1 MSYSNKIAP
10 LTAAILATLAVGC
23 DGDSKDSQFLEPDQQ
38 VSRLT
43 AYPQAFVL
51 KTGDVQ
57 NVDLTSSVIAEN
69 IASWKLSAL
78 DDKSGLGQITTQA
91 EQAFEYSTD
100 TGGVG
105 HINYTVSG
113 DGLTSSSQV
122 ILAVNDGGT
131 LGNKAPEAKNV
142 TLNTTNTSDV
152 SVDLRDY
159 ISDEDGDELQ
169 ITSLISASNRFVIA
183 DDGYQV
189 VFTPDGYV
197 GIDQAVYS
205 VDDGKGGYAL
215 AYILAT
221 AADPT
226 APNTPPVA
234 KDDSLTMDVAS
245 QSVLNIDLNAL
256 ISDVDGDTL
265 MVEQLYSAN
274 NRAELTSSNNVRYIP
289 NDFRGVD
296 QITYRVTDNQGGEAF
311 GTITITVSDS
321 SIQPEI
327 PAISAFPQTFNL
339 EPGDSINVDVTQSVV
354 ATNIDSW
361 ALVKAE
367 DSSGLGMVSGLTA
380 TSFDYLAQAPGVA
393 TINYD
398 VQGGG
403 VSDSSTVLALINTPP
418 SPDNTPPTAKN
429 VTADTTNDTSV
440 SVDLSNEIADVD
452 GDTLTISQL
461 VSASGRFTLTGSQV
475 TFKPDGFIGV
485 DQAAYIVEDGQ
496 GGYASAYVVITSTD
510 ATPTTPNTPP
520 TAADYSYVMD
530 VASLP
535 VWNFDLAALNLVADA
550 DGDALTIEN
559 IYSADGRAVKQGA
572 TGVTYTPGDFR
583 GIDLITYSISDGNGG
598 SAIGSITVVV
608 NDSTPGNTIPTA
620 NAVSTTM
627 LDTDASKT
635 ISVAS
640 SVSDSDGDALEIVEL
655 QASIGTASIN
665 PSNPLEVIYA
675 PKAGFVGEDRFVY
688 IVSDGN
694 DGFAMATISVTVN
707 ASNPTAPV
715 ANIVQVSTTPDA
727 ATVIDLS
734 GYISDKETPTSELL
748 ITNVTSAISP
758 AVVTL
763 NGQSITYTPNGY
775 IGVDTLIYTVSDGEL
790 TDTGD
795 IVIISSPD
803 ADHDLNA
810 NDVSV
815 TTDAGVTVEIDLS
828 SQISTS
834 DTTAEPLILVSAV
847 GASLGDVVIDDANKK
862 LIYTPKVGDYGK
874 DVFVY
879 NIKDS
884 HDPAH
889 FAQGLVTV
897 DVLPPPPPEITSLT
911 VSGVPTIGG
920 VLNSNVVC
928 TTCITSRYK
937 YNWSINGLTVSESS
951 NYAYQSTNPEFNIR
965 LEVVGE
971 DIYGQTTA
979 EYSVYRVSITQKIFS
994 TSLTRN
1000 REENNP
1006 RTSVDAIGS
1015 FVAVKNDGSAVVWG
1029 RGDSG
1034 DASSVSAELADGVET
1049 VYSTEGAHAALK
1061 SDGSLVIWGY
1071 DGTESSRLGDYGG
1084 SAPNDLPMG
1093 DEIDEIVTNNN
1104 AFAILTKDG
1113 SVVTWG
1119 GTSLNG
1125 EDVSSG
1131 IKEIYPKFGA
1141 FAARRVTSSGLS
1153 AVTWGVDS
1161 LGGDS
1166 SGVDFSKGVE
1176 SVFSNPTDFAA
1187 IMGDCSVEVWGS
1199 NRRTEASCITDVA
1212 ATFGAFAAIKSNG
1225 SVIAWGDSNAGGD
1238 SSAESSQLTGDVV
1251 SLSSTIGA
1259 FAALKENG
1267 SVVAWGRGE
1276 LAGIHDVGGTTPPEL
1291 SSVTVDALYSNYFAF
1306 VAVTDRGDLVSWGQV
1321 SFGGTAPT
1329 ISNVKNIFS
1338 NKVAFAALTE
1348 NGQLVAWGN
1357 PRYGGSAPSNIN
1369 DGGGIRAVSATNF
1382 AFAVIKNNGSVDSW
1396 GDPDYSEVPSL
1407 AQPYIAIVETSIAP

>member
-10 LTAAILATLAVGC
+10 LTTAILATLVVGC
-23 DGDSKDSQFLEPDQQ
+23 NGDNKDSQFLEPDQQ
-38 VSRLT
+38 VNRLT

-78 DDKSGLGQITTQA
+78 DDKSGLGQITAQA
-91 EQAFEYSTD
+91 DQTFEYSTD

-105 HINYTVSG
+105 HLNYTVSG

-131 LGNKAPEAKNV
+131 LGNKTPEAQNV

-221 AADPT
+221 ATDPT

-296 QITYRVTDNQGGEAF
+296 QITYRVTDNKGGEAF

-321 SIQPEI
+321 SVQPEV

-403 VSDSSTVLALINTPP
+403 LSDSSTVIALINTPP

-429 VTADTTNDTSV
+429 VAVDTTNDTSV

-572 TGVTYTPGDFR
+572 TGVTYTPGGFR
-583 GIDLITYSISDGNGG
+583 GIDLITYSVSDGNGG

-627 LDTDASKT
+627 LDTDVSKT

-688 IVSDGN
+688 IVSDGHG
-694 DGFAMATISVTVN
+694 GFAMATISVTVN

-734 GYISDKETPTSELL
+734 GYISDKETPTANLVISSVS
-748 ITNVTSAISP
+748 TPTSP
-758 AVVTL
+758 ATL
-763 NGQSITYTPNGY
+763 TQSGQNVTYTPNGF
-775 IGVDTLIYTVSDGEL
+775 IGVDTLTYTVTDGTL
-790 TDTGD
+790 STTGYM
-795 IVIISSPD
+795 VITVNPD
-803 ADHDLNA
+803 DSHDLVA
-810 NDVSV
+810 NDVSR
-815 TTDAGVTVEIDLS
+815 TTPAGSPITIDLS
-828 SQISTS
+828 GEISST
-834 DTTAEPLILVSAV
+834 DPTAGTLSIVSVV
-847 GASLGDVVIDDANKK
+847 GATLGDVVVSGNTVT
-862 LIYTPKVGDYGK
+862 YTPKVGDYGQ
-874 DVFVY
+874 DAFVY

-889 FAQGLVTV
+889 YAQGLITV
-897 DVLPPPPPEITSLT
+897 DITPPSGPEITTLAVT
-911 VSGVPTIGG
+911 GTPTIGG
-920 VLNSNVVC
+920 TLSSNVAC
-928 TTCITSRYK
+928 STCNSSQYE
-937 YNWSINGLTVSESS
+937 YDWSINGITVATTPT
-951 NYAYQSTNPEFNIR
+951 YVYQSTDPDNNVR
-965 LEVVGE
+965 LKVTGV
-971 DIYGQTTA
+971 DIYGQETV
-979 EYSVYRVSITQKIFS
+979 EYSTYRVSVVKEIFA
-994 TSLTRN
+994 N
-1000 REENNP
+1000 RQ
-1006 RTSVDAIGS
+1006 A
-1015 FVAVKNDGSAVVWG
+1015 FAALKNDGSVVTWG
-1029 RGDSG
+1029 GGFGQDS
-1034 DASSVSAELADGVET
+1034 SSVDLSSGVRT
-1049 VYSTEGAHAALK
+1049 IYSNLVAFAAVK
-1061 SDGSLVIWGY
+1061 SDGSVVTWGQGFGGGDSSSVDFSSGVKEIYSSNYSFAALKNDGSMVAWKNAAEGGDSSGVDFTGGVVSATAVGVGGYAAIKVDGSVVSWGAVSNTSGVDFTGGVKTLFSNPYAIAAIKTDGSVVTWGDNSFGGNSSSVDFTGGVKSVYSNDRAFAAIKGDGSVVTWGSSSHGGNSTGVDFSGGVKAIYSTQLAFAALKFDGSVVTWGFNGYGNDSSGVDFSGGVKEIYSAGSSFAALKNDGSVVTWGY
-1071 DGTESSRLGDYGG
+1071 GPNGGDSSGVDLSSNVETIVSTLTAFAALKNDGTVVTWGNSATGGDSSGVDFSGG
-1084 SAPNDLPMG
+1084 VKAITSSGNYAFSALKN
-1093 DEIDEIVTNNN
+1093 
-1104 AFAILTKDG
+1104 DG

-1119 GTSLNG
+1119 GTS
-1125 EDVSSG
+1125 DT
-1131 IKEIYPKFGA
+1131 P
-1141 FAARRVTSSGLS
+1141 
-1153 AVTWGVDS
+1153 
-1161 LGGDS
+1161 
-1166 SGVDFSKGVE
+1166 
-1176 SVFSNPTDFAA
+1176 
-1187 IMGDCSVEVWGS
+1187 
-1199 NRRTEASCITDVA
+1199 
-1212 ATFGAFAAIKSNG
+1212 AT
-1225 SVIAWGDSNAGGD
+1225 
-1238 SSAESSQLTGDVV
+1238 
-1251 SLSSTIGA
+1251 
-1259 FAALKENG
+1259 
-1267 SVVAWGRGE
+1267 
-1276 LAGIHDVGGTTPPEL
+1276 
-1291 SSVTVDALYSNYFAF
+1291 
-1306 VAVTDRGDLVSWGQV
+1306 
-1321 SFGGTAPT
+1321 
-1329 ISNVKNIFS
+1329 
-1338 NKVAFAALTE
+1338 
-1348 NGQLVAWGN
+1348 
-1357 PRYGGSAPSNIN
+1357 
-1369 DGGGIRAVSATNF
+1369 
-1382 AFAVIKNNGSVDSW
+1382 
-1396 GDPDYSEVPSL
+1396 
-1407 AQPYIAIVETSIAP
+1407 AQPLITLVETSIP

>member
-10 LTAAILATLAVGC
+10 LTAAILATLVVGC

-38 VSRLT
+38 VNRLT

-78 DDKSGLGQITTQA
+78 DDKSGLGQITAQA

-131 LGNKAPEAKNV
+131 LGNKTPEAQNV
-142 TLNTTNTSDV
+142 TLSTTNTSDV

-169 ITSLISASNRFVIA
+169 ITSLISASNRFAIA

-274 NRAELTSSNNVRYIP
+274 NRAELTSSNSVRYIP

-296 QITYRVTDNQGGEAF
+296 QITYRVTDNKGGEAF

-321 SIQPEI
+321 SIQPEV

-403 VSDSSTVLALINTPP
+403 VSDSSTVIALINTPP

-510 ATPTTPNTPP
+510 SNPTTPNTPP

-583 GIDLITYSISDGNGG
+583 GIDLITYSVSDGNGG

-665 PSNPLEVIYA
+665 PSNLLEVIYT

-694 DGFAMATISVTVN
+694 GGFAMATISVTVN

-734 GYISDKETPTSELL
+734 GYISDKETPTANLVISSVS
-748 ITNVTSAISP
+748 TPTSP
-758 AVVTL
+758 ATL
-763 NGQSITYTPNGY
+763 TQSGQNVTYTPNGF
-775 IGVDTLIYTVSDGEL
+775 IGVDTLTYTVTDGTL
-790 TDTGD
+790 STTGYM
-795 IVIISSPD
+795 VITVNPD
-803 ADHDLNA
+803 DSHDLVA
-810 NDVSV
+810 NDVSR
-815 TTDAGVTVEIDLS
+815 TTPAGSPITIDLS
-828 SQISTS
+828 GEISST
-834 DTTAEPLILVSAV
+834 DPTAGTLSIVSAV
-847 GASLGDVVIDDANKK
+847 GATLGDVVVSGNTVT
-862 LIYTPKVGDYGK
+862 YTPKVGDYGQ
-874 DVFVY
+874 DAFVY

-889 FAQGLVTV
+889 YAQGLITV
-897 DVLPPPPPEITSLT
+897 DITPPSGPEITT
-911 VSGVPTIGG
+911 
-920 VLNSNVVC
+920 
-928 TTCITSRYK
+928 
-937 YNWSINGLTVSESS
+937 
-951 NYAYQSTNPEFNIR
+951 
-965 LEVVGE
+965 
-971 DIYGQTTA
+971 
-979 EYSVYRVSITQKIFS
+979 
-994 TSLTRN
+994 
-1000 REENNP
+1000 
-1006 RTSVDAIGS
+1006 
-1015 FVAVKNDGSAVVWG
+1015 
-1029 RGDSG
+1029 
-1034 DASSVSAELADGVET
+1034 
-1049 VYSTEGAHAALK
+1049 
-1061 SDGSLVIWGY
+1061 
-1071 DGTESSRLGDYGG
+1071 
-1084 SAPNDLPMG
+1084 
-1093 DEIDEIVTNNN
+1093 
-1104 AFAILTKDG
+1104 
-1113 SVVTWG
+1113 
-1119 GTSLNG
+1119 
-1125 EDVSSG
+1125 
-1131 IKEIYPKFGA
+1131 
-1141 FAARRVTSSGLS
+1141 
-1153 AVTWGVDS
+1153 
-1161 LGGDS
+1161 
-1166 SGVDFSKGVE
+1166 
-1176 SVFSNPTDFAA
+1176 
-1187 IMGDCSVEVWGS
+1187 
-1199 NRRTEASCITDVA
+1199 
-1212 ATFGAFAAIKSNG
+1212 
-1225 SVIAWGDSNAGGD
+1225 
-1238 SSAESSQLTGDVV
+1238 
-1251 SLSSTIGA
+1251 
-1259 FAALKENG
+1259 
-1267 SVVAWGRGE
+1267 
-1276 LAGIHDVGGTTPPEL
+1276 
-1291 SSVTVDALYSNYFAF
+1291 
-1306 VAVTDRGDLVSWGQV
+1306 
-1321 SFGGTAPT
+1321 
-1329 ISNVKNIFS
+1329 
-1338 NKVAFAALTE
+1338 
-1348 NGQLVAWGN
+1348 
-1357 PRYGGSAPSNIN
+1357 
-1369 DGGGIRAVSATNF
+1369 
-1382 AFAVIKNNGSVDSW
+1382 
-1396 GDPDYSEVPSL
+1396 
-1407 AQPYIAIVETSIAP
+1407 

>member
-10 LTAAILATLAVGC
+10 LTAAILATLVVGC

-38 VSRLT
+38 VNRLT

-78 DDKSGLGQITTQA
+78 DDKSGLGQITAQA
-91 EQAFEYSTD
+91 EQTFEYSTD

-113 DGLTSSSQV
+113 GGLTSSSQV

-131 LGNKAPEAKNV
+131 LGNKTPEAQNV
-142 TLNTTNTSDV
+142 TLSTTNTSDV

-296 QITYRVTDNQGGEAF
+296 QITYRVTDNKGGEAF

-321 SIQPEI
+321 SIQPEV

-403 VSDSSTVLALINTPP
+403 VSDSSTVIALINTPP

-583 GIDLITYSISDGNGG
+583 GIDLITYSVSDGNGG
-598 SAIGSITVVV
+598 NAIGSITVVV

-694 DGFAMATISVTVN
+694 GGFAMATISVTVN

-734 GYISDKETPTSELL
+734 GYISDKETPTANLVISSVSTPTSPSTL
-748 ITNVTSAISP
+748 TQSGQNV
-758 AVVTL
+758 
-763 NGQSITYTPNGY
+763 TYTPNGF
-775 IGVDTLIYTVSDGEL
+775 IGVDTLTYTVTDGTL
-790 TDTGD
+790 NTTGYM
-795 IVIISSPD
+795 VITVNPD
-803 ADHDLNA
+803 DSHDLVA
-810 NDVSV
+810 NDVSR
-815 TTDAGVTVEIDLS
+815 TTPAGSPITIDLS
-828 SQISTS
+828 GEISST
-834 DTTAEPLILVSAV
+834 DPTAGTLSIVSVV
-847 GASLGDVVIDDANKK
+847 GATLGDVVVSGNTVT
-862 LIYTPKVGDYGK
+862 YTPKVGDYGQ
-874 DVFVY
+874 DAFVY

-889 FAQGLVTV
+889 YAQGLITV
-897 DVLPPPPPEITSLT
+897 DITPPSGPEITTLT
-911 VSGVPTIGG
+911 VSGTPTIGG
-920 VLNSNVVC
+920 TLSSNVAC
-928 TTCITSRYK
+928 STCNSSQYE
-937 YNWSINGLTVSESS
+937 YDWSINGITVATTPT
-951 NYAYQSTNPEFNIR
+951 YVYQSTDPDNNVR
-965 LEVVGE
+965 LKVTGV
-971 DIYGQTTA
+971 DIYGQETV
-979 EYSVYRVSITQKIFS
+979 EYSTYTVSVVKEIFA
-994 TSLTRN
+994 N
-1000 REENNP
+1000 RQ
-1006 RTSVDAIGS
+1006 A
-1015 FVAVKNDGSAVVWG
+1015 FAALKNDGSVVTWGGGFGQDSSSVDLSSDVQTIYSNYVAFAAVKSDGSVVTWG
-1029 RGDSG
+1029 QGVGGGDS
-1034 DASSVSAELADGVET
+1034 SSVDFSSGVKEIYSSHYSFAALKNDGSMVAWKDAAQGGDSSSVDFTGGVISATAVGVGG
-1049 VYSTEGAHAALK
+1049 YAALK
-1061 SDGSLVIWGY
+1061 SDGSVVSWGNNSDTSSVDFNGGVKQLFSNPYAFAAIKTDGSVVTWGDNSFGGNSSSVDFTGGVKNIYSNERAFAAIKGDNSVVTWGSSSHGGNSTGVDFSGGVKTIYSTQFAFAALKLDGSVVTWGFNSYGDDSSGVDFSGGVKEIYSAGSSFAALKNDGSVVTWGY
-1071 DGTESSRLGDYGG
+1071 GPNGGDSSGVDLSSNVETIVSTITAFAALKNDGTVVTWGNSATGGDSSGVDFSGG
-1084 SAPNDLPMG
+1084 VKAITSSGNYAFSALKN
-1093 DEIDEIVTNNN
+1093 
-1104 AFAILTKDG
+1104 DG

-1119 GTSLNG
+1119 GTS
-1125 EDVSSG
+1125 DT
-1131 IKEIYPKFGA
+1131 P
-1141 FAARRVTSSGLS
+1141 
-1153 AVTWGVDS
+1153 
-1161 LGGDS
+1161 
-1166 SGVDFSKGVE
+1166 
-1176 SVFSNPTDFAA
+1176 
-1187 IMGDCSVEVWGS
+1187 
-1199 NRRTEASCITDVA
+1199 
-1212 ATFGAFAAIKSNG
+1212 AT
-1225 SVIAWGDSNAGGD
+1225 
-1238 SSAESSQLTGDVV
+1238 
-1251 SLSSTIGA
+1251 
-1259 FAALKENG
+1259 
-1267 SVVAWGRGE
+1267 
-1276 LAGIHDVGGTTPPEL
+1276 
-1291 SSVTVDALYSNYFAF
+1291 
-1306 VAVTDRGDLVSWGQV
+1306 
-1321 SFGGTAPT
+1321 
-1329 ISNVKNIFS
+1329 
-1338 NKVAFAALTE
+1338 
-1348 NGQLVAWGN
+1348 
-1357 PRYGGSAPSNIN
+1357 
-1369 DGGGIRAVSATNF
+1369 
-1382 AFAVIKNNGSVDSW
+1382 
-1396 GDPDYSEVPSL
+1396 
-1407 AQPYIAIVETSIAP
+1407 AQPLITLVETSIP

>member
-10 LTAAILATLAVGC
+10 LTTAILVTLVVGC
-23 DGDSKDSQFLEPDQQ
+23 NGDSKDSQFLEPDQQ
-38 VSRLT
+38 VNRLT

-78 DDKSGLGQITTQA
+78 DDKSGLGQITAQA
-91 EQAFEYSTD
+91 DQTFEYSTD

-105 HINYTVSG
+105 HLNYTVSG

-131 LGNKAPEAKNV
+131 LGNKTPEAQNV
-142 TLNTTNTSDV
+142 TLSTTNTSDV

-296 QITYRVTDNQGGEAF
+296 QITYRVTDNKGGEAF

-321 SIQPEI
+321 SVQPEV

-403 VSDSSTVLALINTPP
+403 LSDSSTVIALINTPP

-429 VTADTTNDTSV
+429 VAVDTTNDTSV

-572 TGVTYTPGDFR
+572 TGVTYTPGGFR
-583 GIDLITYSISDGNGG
+583 GIDLITYSVSDGNGG

-627 LDTDASKT
+627 LDTDVSKT

-694 DGFAMATISVTVN
+694 GGFAMATVSVTVN

-734 GYISDKETPTSELL
+734 GYISDKETPTANLVISSVS
-748 ITNVTSAISP
+748 TPTSP
-758 AVVTL
+758 ATL
-763 NGQSITYTPNGY
+763 TQSGQNVTYTPNGFV
-775 IGVDTLIYTVSDGEL
+775 GVDTLTYSVTDGTLSTTGYMVITVN
-790 TDTGD
+790 
-795 IVIISSPD
+795 PD
-803 ADHDLNA
+803 DSHDLVA
-810 NDVSV
+810 NDVSR
-815 TTDAGVTVEIDLS
+815 TTPAGSPITIDLS
-828 SQISTS
+828 GEISST
-834 DTTAEPLILVSAV
+834 DPTAGTLSIVSAV
-847 GASLGDVVIDDANKK
+847 GATLGDVVVSGNTVT
-862 LIYTPKVGDYGK
+862 YTPKVGDYGQ
-874 DVFVY
+874 DAFVY

-889 FAQGLVTV
+889 YAQGLITV
-897 DVLPPPPPEITSLT
+897 DITPPSGPEITTLAVT
-911 VSGVPTIGG
+911 GTPTIGG
-920 VLNSNVVC
+920 TLSSNVAC
-928 TTCITSRYK
+928 STCNSSQYE
-937 YNWSINGLTVSESS
+937 YDWSINGITVATTPT
-951 NYAYQSTNPEFNIR
+951 YLYQSTNPDNNVR
-965 LEVVGE
+965 LKVTGV
-971 DIYGQTTA
+971 DIYGQETV
-979 EYSVYRVSITQKIFS
+979 EYSTYRVSVVKEIFA
-994 TSLTRN
+994 N
-1000 REENNP
+1000 RQ
-1006 RTSVDAIGS
+1006 A
-1015 FVAVKNDGSAVVWG
+1015 FAALKNDGSVVTWGGGFGQDSSSVDLSSGVRTIYSNLVAFAAVKSDGSVVTWG
-1029 RGDSG
+1029 QGFGGGDS
-1034 DASSVSAELADGVET
+1034 SSVDFSSGVKEIYSSNYSFAALKNDGSMVAWKNAAEGGDSSGVDFTGGVVSATAVGVGGYAAIKVDGSVVSWGAVSNTSGVDFTGGVKTLFSNPYAIAAIKTDGSVVTWGDNSFGGNSSSVDFTGGVKSVYSNDRAFAAIKGDGSVVTWGSSSHGGNSTGVDFSGGVKAIYSTQFAFAALKFDGSVVTWGFNGYGNDSSGVDFSGGVKEIYSAGSSFAALKNNGSVVTWGYGPNGGDSSGVDLSSNVET
-1049 VYSTEGAHAALK
+1049 IASTLTAFAALK
-1061 SDGSLVIWGY
+1061 SDGTVVTWGNSATGG
-1071 DGTESSRLGDYGG
+1071 DSSGVDFSGG
-1084 SAPNDLPMG
+1084 VKAITSSGNYAFSALKN
-1093 DEIDEIVTNNN
+1093 
-1104 AFAILTKDG
+1104 DG

-1119 GTSLNG
+1119 GTSNT
-1125 EDVSSG
+1125 
-1131 IKEIYPKFGA
+1131 P
-1141 FAARRVTSSGLS
+1141 
-1153 AVTWGVDS
+1153 
-1161 LGGDS
+1161 
-1166 SGVDFSKGVE
+1166 
-1176 SVFSNPTDFAA
+1176 
-1187 IMGDCSVEVWGS
+1187 
-1199 NRRTEASCITDVA
+1199 
-1212 ATFGAFAAIKSNG
+1212 AT
-1225 SVIAWGDSNAGGD
+1225 
-1238 SSAESSQLTGDVV
+1238 
-1251 SLSSTIGA
+1251 
-1259 FAALKENG
+1259 
-1267 SVVAWGRGE
+1267 
-1276 LAGIHDVGGTTPPEL
+1276 
-1291 SSVTVDALYSNYFAF
+1291 
-1306 VAVTDRGDLVSWGQV
+1306 
-1321 SFGGTAPT
+1321 
-1329 ISNVKNIFS
+1329 
-1338 NKVAFAALTE
+1338 
-1348 NGQLVAWGN
+1348 
-1357 PRYGGSAPSNIN
+1357 
-1369 DGGGIRAVSATNF
+1369 
-1382 AFAVIKNNGSVDSW
+1382 
-1396 GDPDYSEVPSL
+1396 
-1407 AQPYIAIVETSIAP
+1407 AQPLITLVETSIVP

>member
-10 LTAAILATLAVGC
+10 LTAAILATLVVGC

-38 VSRLT
+38 VNRLT

-78 DDKSGLGQITTQA
+78 DDKSGLGQITAQA

-131 LGNKAPEAKNV
+131 LGNKTPEAQNV
-142 TLNTTNTSDV
+142 TLNTTNMSDV

-169 ITSLISASNRFVIA
+169 ITSLISASNRFAIA

-256 ISDVDGDTL
+256 ISDIDGDTL

-296 QITYRVTDNQGGEAF
+296 QITYRVTDNKGGEAF

-321 SIQPEI
+321 SIQPEV

-403 VSDSSTVLALINTPP
+403 VSDSSTVIVLINTPP

-461 VSASGRFTLTGSQV
+461 VSASGRFTLTDSQV

-583 GIDLITYSISDGNGG
+583 GIDLITYSVSDGNGG

-694 DGFAMATISVTVN
+694 GGFAMATISVTVN

-734 GYISDKETPTSELL
+734 GYISDKETPTANLVISSVS
-748 ITNVTSAISP
+748 TPTSP
-758 AVVTL
+758 ATL
-763 NGQSITYTPNGY
+763 TQSGQNVTYTPNGF
-775 IGVDTLIYTVSDGEL
+775 IGVDTLTYTVTDGTL
-790 TDTGD
+790 STTGYM
-795 IVIISSPD
+795 VITVNPD
-803 ADHDLNA
+803 DSHDLVA
-810 NDVSV
+810 NDVSR
-815 TTDAGVTVEIDLS
+815 TTPAGSPITIDLS
-828 SQISTS
+828 GEISST
-834 DTTAEPLILVSAV
+834 DPTAGTLSIVSVV
-847 GASLGDVVIDDANKK
+847 GATLGDVVVSGNTVT
-862 LIYTPKVGDYGK
+862 YTPKVGDYGQ
-874 DVFVY
+874 DAFVY

-889 FAQGLVTV
+889 YAQGLITV
-897 DVLPPPPPEITSLT
+897 DITPPSGPEITTLT
-911 VSGVPTIGG
+911 VSGTPTIGG
-920 VLNSNVVC
+920 TLSSNVAC
-928 TTCITSRYK
+928 STCNSSQYE
-937 YNWSINGLTVSESS
+937 YDWSINGITVATTPT
-951 NYAYQSTNPEFNIR
+951 YVYQSTDPDNNVR
-965 LEVVGE
+965 LKVTGV
-971 DIYGQTTA
+971 DIYGQETV
-979 EYSVYRVSITQKIFS
+979 EYSTYRVSVVKEIFA
-994 TSLTRN
+994 N
-1000 REENNP
+1000 RQ
-1006 RTSVDAIGS
+1006 A
-1015 FVAVKNDGSAVVWG
+1015 FAALKNDGSVVTWG
-1029 RGDSG
+1029 GGFGQDS
-1034 DASSVSAELADGVET
+1034 SSVDLSSGVRT
-1049 VYSTEGAHAALK
+1049 IYSNLVAFAAVK
-1061 SDGSLVIWGY
+1061 SDGSVVTWGQGVGGGDSSSVDFSSGVKEIYSSNYSFAALKNDGSMVAWKNAAEGGDSSGVDFTGGVVSATAVGVGGYAAIKVDGSVVSWGAVSNTSGVDFTGGVKTLFSNPSAIAAIKTDGSVVTWGDNSFGGNSSSVDFTGGVKSVYSNDRAFAAIKGDGSVVTWGSSSHGGNSTGVDFSGGVKAIYSTQLAFAALKFDGSVVTWGFNGYGDDSSGVDFSGGVKEIYSAGSSFAALKNDGSVVTWGY
-1071 DGTESSRLGDYGG
+1071 GPNGGDSSGVDLSSNVETIVSTITAFAALKNDGTVVTWGNSATGGDSSGVDFSGG
-1084 SAPNDLPMG
+1084 VKAITSSGNYAFSALKN
-1093 DEIDEIVTNNN
+1093 
-1104 AFAILTKDG
+1104 DG

-1119 GTSLNG
+1119 GTS
-1125 EDVSSG
+1125 DT
-1131 IKEIYPKFGA
+1131 P
-1141 FAARRVTSSGLS
+1141 
-1153 AVTWGVDS
+1153 
-1161 LGGDS
+1161 
-1166 SGVDFSKGVE
+1166 
-1176 SVFSNPTDFAA
+1176 
-1187 IMGDCSVEVWGS
+1187 
-1199 NRRTEASCITDVA
+1199 
-1212 ATFGAFAAIKSNG
+1212 AT
-1225 SVIAWGDSNAGGD
+1225 
-1238 SSAESSQLTGDVV
+1238 
-1251 SLSSTIGA
+1251 
-1259 FAALKENG
+1259 
-1267 SVVAWGRGE
+1267 
-1276 LAGIHDVGGTTPPEL
+1276 
-1291 SSVTVDALYSNYFAF
+1291 
-1306 VAVTDRGDLVSWGQV
+1306 
-1321 SFGGTAPT
+1321 
-1329 ISNVKNIFS
+1329 
-1338 NKVAFAALTE
+1338 
-1348 NGQLVAWGN
+1348 
-1357 PRYGGSAPSNIN
+1357 
-1369 DGGGIRAVSATNF
+1369 
-1382 AFAVIKNNGSVDSW
+1382 
-1396 GDPDYSEVPSL
+1396 
-1407 AQPYIAIVETSIAP
+1407 AQPLITLVETSIP

>member
-10 LTAAILATLAVGC
+10 LTAAILATLVVGC

-38 VSRLT
+38 VNRLT

-78 DDKSGLGQITTQA
+78 DDKSGLGQITAQA

-131 LGNKAPEAKNV
+131 LGNKTPEAQNV
-142 TLNTTNTSDV
+142 TLSTTNTSDV

-169 ITSLISASNRFVIA
+169 ITSLISASNRFAIA

-274 NRAELTSSNNVRYIP
+274 NRAELTSSNSVRYIP

-296 QITYRVTDNQGGEAF
+296 QITYRVTDNKGGEAF

-321 SIQPEI
+321 SIQPEV

-403 VSDSSTVLALINTPP
+403 VSDSSTVIALINTPP

-429 VTADTTNDTSV
+429 VTADTTNDTNV

-510 ATPTTPNTPP
+510 SNPTTPNTPP

-583 GIDLITYSISDGNGG
+583 GIDLITYSVSDGNGG

-694 DGFAMATISVTVN
+694 GGFAMATISVTVN

-734 GYISDKETPTSELL
+734 GYISDKETPTANLVISSVS
-748 ITNVTSAISP
+748 TPTSP
-758 AVVTL
+758 ATL
-763 NGQSITYTPNGY
+763 TQSGQNVTYTPNGF
-775 IGVDTLIYTVSDGEL
+775 IGVDTLTYTVTDGTL
-790 TDTGD
+790 STTGYM
-795 IVIISSPD
+795 VITVNPD
-803 ADHDLNA
+803 DSHDLVA
-810 NDVSV
+810 NDVSR
-815 TTDAGVTVEIDLS
+815 TTPAGSPITIDLS
-828 SQISTS
+828 GEISST
-834 DTTAEPLILVSAV
+834 DPTAGTLSIVSAV
-847 GASLGDVVIDDANKK
+847 GATLGDVVVSGNTVT
-862 LIYTPKVGDYGK
+862 YTPKVGDYGQ
-874 DVFVY
+874 DAFVY

-889 FAQGLVTV
+889 YAQGLITV
-897 DVLPPPPPEITSLT
+897 DITPPSGPEITTLT
-911 VSGVPTIGG
+911 VSGTPTIGG
-920 VLNSNVVC
+920 TLSSNVAC
-928 TTCITSRYK
+928 STCNSSQYE
-937 YNWSINGLTVSESS
+937 YDWSINGITVATTPT
-951 NYAYQSTNPEFNIR
+951 YVYQSTDPDNNVR
-965 LEVVGE
+965 LKVTGV
-971 DIYGQTTA
+971 DIYGQETV
-979 EYSVYRVSITQKIFS
+979 EYSTYRVSVVKEIFS
-994 TSLTRN
+994 N
-1000 REENNP
+1000 
-1006 RTSVDAIGS
+1006 
-1015 FVAVKNDGSAVVWG
+1015 
-1029 RGDSG
+1029 
-1034 DASSVSAELADGVET
+1034 
-1049 VYSTEGAHAALK
+1049 
-1061 SDGSLVIWGY
+1061 
-1071 DGTESSRLGDYGG
+1071 GT
-1084 SAPNDLPMG
+1084 
-1093 DEIDEIVTNNN
+1093 N
-1104 AFAILTKDG
+1104 AFAALRNDG

-1119 GTSLNG
+1119 NDAT
-1125 EDVSSG
+1125 
-1131 IKEIYPKFGA
+1131 
-1141 FAARRVTSSGLS
+1141 
-1153 AVTWGVDS
+1153 
-1161 LGGDS
+1161 GGDS
-1166 SGVDFSKGVE
+1166 SLVDLSTGVE
-1176 SVFSNPTDFAA
+1176 EIYSVRGQS
-1187 IMGDCSVEVWGS
+1187 
-1199 NRRTEASCITDVA
+1199 
-1212 ATFGAFAAIKSNG
+1212 
-1225 SVIAWGDSNAGGD
+1225 
-1238 SSAESSQLTGDVV
+1238 
-1251 SLSSTIGA
+1251 
-1259 FAALKENG
+1259 FAALKTDG
-1267 SVVAWGRGE
+1267 SVVAWGNFGGDCAAACTN
-1276 LAGIHDVGGTTPPEL
+1276 LNSGVINIVNGQAGFVALKDDGSVVSWGFFGIEIPGSIDL
-1291 SSVTVDALYSNYFAF
+1291 SSGVIGIYALRDGQGYAALKEDGTVTTWGNIGSRTSGVDYNLNVGAVHSNGVSFSAVKYDGTASYWGQGDNMTDFQALDFSIGIREVYSSSNAF
-1306 VAVTDRGDLVSWGQV
+1306 VALMGDNSIQAWGLASRGGVIPGTVDTSNVESVFRNSNAFAVLKQDQSIESWGNISDTFSQTLV
-1321 SFGGTAPT
+1321 DIVKIYPSNYRGSGFSALSAGGDIYVWGNDFADGQITGLKLT
-1329 ISNVKNIFS
+1329 DSSVVKATT
-1338 NKVAFAALTE
+1338 KAFAAI
-1348 NGQLVAWGN
+1348 NDAGNIVAWGDN
-1357 PRYGGSAPSNIN
+1357 STGGNVPTSINSSGNGIKELFSNEN
-1369 DGGGIRAVSATNF
+1369 SF
-1382 AFAVIKNNGSVDSW
+1382 MVIKNDGSVETW
-1396 GDPDYSEVPSL
+1396 GTYNNTPPQ
-1407 AQPYIAIVETSIAP
+1407 AQPLITLVETSIAP

>member
-10 LTAAILATLAVGC
+10 LTTAILATLVVGC
-23 DGDSKDSQFLEPDQQ
+23 NGDSKDSQFLEPDQQ
-38 VSRLT
+38 VNRLT

-78 DDKSGLGQITTQA
+78 DDKSGLGQITAQA
-91 EQAFEYSTD
+91 DQTFEYSTD

-105 HINYTVSG
+105 HLNYTVSG

-131 LGNKAPEAKNV
+131 LGNKTPEAQNV
-142 TLNTTNTSDV
+142 TLSTTNTSDV

-296 QITYRVTDNQGGEAF
+296 QITYRVTDNKGGEAF

-321 SIQPEI
+321 SVQPEV

-403 VSDSSTVLALINTPP
+403 LSDSSTVIALINTPP

-510 ATPTTPNTPP
+510 SNPTTPNTPP

-559 IYSADGRAVKQGA
+559 IYSAEGRAVKQGA

-583 GIDLITYSISDGNGG
+583 GIDLITYSVSDGNGG

-627 LDTDASKT
+627 LDTDVSKT

-694 DGFAMATISVTVN
+694 GGFAMATISVTVN

-734 GYISDKETPTSELL
+734 GYISDKETPTANLVISSVS
-748 ITNVTSAISP
+748 TPTSP
-758 AVVTL
+758 ATL
-763 NGQSITYTPNGY
+763 TQSGQNVTYTPNGFV
-775 IGVDTLIYTVSDGEL
+775 GVDTLTYSVTDGTLSTTGYMVITVN
-790 TDTGD
+790 
-795 IVIISSPD
+795 PD
-803 ADHDLNA
+803 DSHDLVA
-810 NDVSV
+810 NDVSR
-815 TTDAGVTVEIDLS
+815 TTPAGSPITIDLS
-828 SQISTS
+828 GEISST
-834 DTTAEPLILVSAV
+834 DPTAGTLSIVSAV
-847 GASLGDVVIDDANKK
+847 GATLGDVVVSGNTVT
-862 LIYTPKVGDYGK
+862 YTPKVGDYGQ
-874 DVFVY
+874 DAFVY

-889 FAQGLVTV
+889 FAQGLITV
-897 DVLPPPPPEITSLT
+897 DITPPSGPEITTLT
-911 VSGVPTIGG
+911 VSGTPTIGG
-920 VLNSNVVC
+920 TLSSNVAC
-928 TTCITSRYK
+928 STCNSSQYE
-937 YNWSINGLTVSESS
+937 YDWSINGITVATTPT
-951 NYAYQSTNPEFNIR
+951 YVYQSTDPDNNVR
-965 LEVVGE
+965 LKVTGV
-971 DIYGQTTA
+971 DIYGQETV
-979 EYSVYRVSITQKIFS
+979 EYSTYRVSVVKEIFA
-994 TSLTRN
+994 N
-1000 REENNP
+1000 RQ
-1006 RTSVDAIGS
+1006 A
-1015 FVAVKNDGSAVVWG
+1015 FAALKNDGSVVTWGGGFGQDSSSVDLSSGVRTIYSNLVAFAAVKSDGSVVTWG
-1029 RGDSG
+1029 QGFGGGDS
-1034 DASSVSAELADGVET
+1034 SSVDFSSGVKEIYSSNYSFAALKNDGSMVAWKNAAEGGDSSGVDFTGGVVSATAVGVGGYAAIKVDGSVVSWGAVSNTSGVDFTGGVKTLFSNPYAIAAIKTDGSVVTWGDNSFGGNSSSVDFTGGVKSVYSNDRAFAAIKGDGSVVTWGSSSHGGNSTGVDFSGGVKAIYSTQLAFAALKFDGSVVTWGFNGYGNDSSGVDFSGGVKEIYSAGSSFAALKNNGSVVTWGYGPNGGDSSSVDLSSNVET
-1049 VYSTEGAHAALK
+1049 IASTLTAFAALK
-1061 SDGSLVIWGY
+1061 SDGTVVTWGNSATGG
-1071 DGTESSRLGDYGG
+1071 DSSGVDFSGG
-1084 SAPNDLPMG
+1084 VKAITSSGNYAFSALKN
-1093 DEIDEIVTNNN
+1093 
-1104 AFAILTKDG
+1104 DG

-1119 GTSLNG
+1119 GTS
-1125 EDVSSG
+1125 DT
-1131 IKEIYPKFGA
+1131 P
-1141 FAARRVTSSGLS
+1141 
-1153 AVTWGVDS
+1153 
-1161 LGGDS
+1161 
-1166 SGVDFSKGVE
+1166 
-1176 SVFSNPTDFAA
+1176 
-1187 IMGDCSVEVWGS
+1187 
-1199 NRRTEASCITDVA
+1199 
-1212 ATFGAFAAIKSNG
+1212 AT
-1225 SVIAWGDSNAGGD
+1225 
-1238 SSAESSQLTGDVV
+1238 
-1251 SLSSTIGA
+1251 
-1259 FAALKENG
+1259 
-1267 SVVAWGRGE
+1267 
-1276 LAGIHDVGGTTPPEL
+1276 
-1291 SSVTVDALYSNYFAF
+1291 
-1306 VAVTDRGDLVSWGQV
+1306 
-1321 SFGGTAPT
+1321 
-1329 ISNVKNIFS
+1329 
-1338 NKVAFAALTE
+1338 
-1348 NGQLVAWGN
+1348 
-1357 PRYGGSAPSNIN
+1357 
-1369 DGGGIRAVSATNF
+1369 
-1382 AFAVIKNNGSVDSW
+1382 
-1396 GDPDYSEVPSL
+1396 
-1407 AQPYIAIVETSIAP
+1407 AQPLITLVETSIP

>member
-1 MSYSNKIAP
+1 M
-10 LTAAILATLAVGC
+10 
-23 DGDSKDSQFLEPDQQ
+23 
-38 VSRLT
+38 T

-78 DDKSGLGQITTQA
+78 DDKSGLGQITAQA

-131 LGNKAPEAKNV
+131 LGNKTPEAQNV
-142 TLNTTNTSDV
+142 TLSTTNTSDV

-169 ITSLISASNRFVIA
+169 ITSLISASNRFAIA

-274 NRAELTSSNNVRYIP
+274 NRAELTSSNSVRYIP

-296 QITYRVTDNQGGEAF
+296 QITYRVTDNKGGEAF

-321 SIQPEI
+321 SIQPEV

-403 VSDSSTVLALINTPP
+403 VSDSSTVIALINTPP

-510 ATPTTPNTPP
+510 SNPTTPNTPP

-583 GIDLITYSISDGNGG
+583 GIDLITYSVSDGNGG

-707 ASNPTAPV
+707 ASNPTAPI

-734 GYISDKETPTSELL
+734 GYISDKETPTANLVISSVS
-748 ITNVTSAISP
+748 TPTSP
-758 AVVTL
+758 ATL
-763 NGQSITYTPNGY
+763 TQSGQNVTYTPNGF
-775 IGVDTLIYTVSDGEL
+775 IGVDTLTYTVTDGTL
-790 TDTGD
+790 STTGYM
-795 IVIISSPD
+795 VITVNPD
-803 ADHDLNA
+803 DSHDLVA
-810 NDVSV
+810 NDVSR
-815 TTDAGVTVEIDLS
+815 TTPAGSPITIDLS
-828 SQISTS
+828 GEISST
-834 DTTAEPLILVSAV
+834 DPTAGTLSIVSAV
-847 GASLGDVVIDDANKK
+847 GATLGDVVVSGNTVT
-862 LIYTPKVGDYGK
+862 YTPKVGDYGQ
-874 DVFVY
+874 DAFVY

-889 FAQGLVTV
+889 YAQGLITV
-897 DVLPPPPPEITSLT
+897 DITPPSGPEITTLT
-911 VSGVPTIGG
+911 VSGTPTIGG
-920 VLNSNVVC
+920 TLSSNVAC
-928 TTCITSRYK
+928 STCNSSQYE
-937 YNWSINGLTVSESS
+937 YDWSINGITVATTPT
-951 NYAYQSTNPEFNIR
+951 YVYQSTDPDNNVR
-965 LEVVGE
+965 LKVTGV
-971 DIYGQTTA
+971 DIYGQETV
-979 EYSVYRVSITQKIFS
+979 EYSTYRVSVVKEIFA
-994 TSLTRN
+994 N
-1000 REENNP
+1000 RQ
-1006 RTSVDAIGS
+1006 A
-1015 FVAVKNDGSAVVWG
+1015 FAALKNDGSVVTWGGGFGQDSSSVDLSSDVQTIYSNYVAFAAVKSDGSVVTWG
-1029 RGDSG
+1029 QGVGGGDS
-1034 DASSVSAELADGVET
+1034 SSVDFSSGVKEIYSSHYSFAALKNDGSMVAWKDAAQGGDSSSVDFTGGVISATAVGVGG
-1049 VYSTEGAHAALK
+1049 YAALK
-1061 SDGSLVIWGY
+1061 SDGSVVSWGNNSDTSSVDFNGGVKQLFSNPYAFAAIKTDGSVVTWGDNSFGGNSSSVDFTGGVKNIYSNERAFAAIKGDNSVVTWGDSGYGGNSTGVDFSGGVKTIYSTQAAFAALKLDGSVVTWGFNGYGGDSSGVDFSGGVKEIYSAGSSFAALKNDGSVVTWGY
-1071 DGTESSRLGDYGG
+1071 GPNGGDSSGVDLSSNVETIVSTITAFAALKNDGTVVTWGNSATGGDSSGVDFSGG
-1084 SAPNDLPMG
+1084 VKAITSSGNYAFSALKN
-1093 DEIDEIVTNNN
+1093 
-1104 AFAILTKDG
+1104 DG

-1119 GTSLNG
+1119 GTS
-1125 EDVSSG
+1125 D
-1131 IKEIYPKFGA
+1131 
-1141 FAARRVTSSGLS
+1141 T
-1153 AVTWGVDS
+1153 
-1161 LGGDS
+1161 
-1166 SGVDFSKGVE
+1166 
-1176 SVFSNPTDFAA
+1176 PT
-1187 IMGDCSVEVWGS
+1187 
-1199 NRRTEASCITDVA
+1199 T
-1212 ATFGAFAAIKSNG
+1212 
-1225 SVIAWGDSNAGGD
+1225 
-1238 SSAESSQLTGDVV
+1238 
-1251 SLSSTIGA
+1251 
-1259 FAALKENG
+1259 
-1267 SVVAWGRGE
+1267 
-1276 LAGIHDVGGTTPPEL
+1276 
-1291 SSVTVDALYSNYFAF
+1291 
-1306 VAVTDRGDLVSWGQV
+1306 
-1321 SFGGTAPT
+1321 
-1329 ISNVKNIFS
+1329 
-1338 NKVAFAALTE
+1338 
-1348 NGQLVAWGN
+1348 
-1357 PRYGGSAPSNIN
+1357 
-1369 DGGGIRAVSATNF
+1369 
-1382 AFAVIKNNGSVDSW
+1382 
-1396 GDPDYSEVPSL
+1396 
-1407 AQPYIAIVETSIAP
+1407 AQPLITLVETSIP

>member
-10 LTAAILATLAVGC
+10 LTTAILATLVVGC
-23 DGDSKDSQFLEPDQQ
+23 NGDSKDSQFLEPDQQ
-38 VSRLT
+38 VNRLT

-78 DDKSGLGQITTQA
+78 DDKSGLGQITAQA
-91 EQAFEYSTD
+91 DQTFEYSTD

-105 HINYTVSG
+105 HLNYTVSG

-131 LGNKAPEAKNV
+131 LGNKTPEAQNV
-142 TLNTTNTSDV
+142 TLSTTNTSDV

-296 QITYRVTDNQGGEAF
+296 QITYRVTDNKGGEAF

-321 SIQPEI
+321 SVQPEV

-403 VSDSSTVLALINTPP
+403 LSDSSTVIALINTPP

-510 ATPTTPNTPP
+510 SNPTTPNTPP

-559 IYSADGRAVKQGA
+559 IYSAEGRAVKQGA

-583 GIDLITYSISDGNGG
+583 GIDLITYSVSDGNGG

-627 LDTDASKT
+627 LDTDVSKT

-694 DGFAMATISVTVN
+694 GGFAMATISVTVN

-734 GYISDKETPTSELL
+734 GYISDKETPTANLVISSVS
-748 ITNVTSAISP
+748 TPTSP
-758 AVVTL
+758 ATL
-763 NGQSITYTPNGY
+763 TQSGQNVTYTPNGFV
-775 IGVDTLIYTVSDGEL
+775 GVDTLTYSVTDGTLSTTGYMVITVN
-790 TDTGD
+790 
-795 IVIISSPD
+795 PD
-803 ADHDLNA
+803 DSHDLVA
-810 NDVSV
+810 NDVSR
-815 TTDAGVTVEIDLS
+815 TTPAGSPITIDLS
-828 SQISTS
+828 GEISST
-834 DTTAEPLILVSAV
+834 DPTAGTLSIVSAV
-847 GASLGDVVIDDANKK
+847 GATLGDVVVSGNTVT
-862 LIYTPKVGDYGK
+862 YTPKVGDYGQ
-874 DVFVY
+874 DAFVY

-889 FAQGLVTV
+889 FAQGLITV
-897 DVLPPPPPEITSLT
+897 DITPPSGPEITTLAVT
-911 VSGVPTIGG
+911 GTPTIGG
-920 VLNSNVVC
+920 TLSSNVAC
-928 TTCITSRYK
+928 STCNSSQYE
-937 YNWSINGLTVSESS
+937 YDWSINGITVATTPT
-951 NYAYQSTNPEFNIR
+951 YVYQSTDPDNNVR
-965 LEVVGE
+965 LKVTGV
-971 DIYGQTTA
+971 DIYGQETV
-979 EYSVYRVSITQKIFS
+979 EYSTYRVSVVKEIFS
-994 TSLTRN
+994 N
-1000 REENNP
+1000 
-1006 RTSVDAIGS
+1006 G
-1015 FVAVKNDGSAVVWG
+1015 
-1029 RGDSG
+1029 
-1034 DASSVSAELADGVET
+1034 
-1049 VYSTEGAHAALK
+1049 
-1061 SDGSLVIWGY
+1061 
-1071 DGTESSRLGDYGG
+1071 
-1084 SAPNDLPMG
+1084 
-1093 DEIDEIVTNNN
+1093 NN
-1104 AFAILTKDG
+1104 AFAALRNDG

-1119 GTSLNG
+1119 NDAT
-1125 EDVSSG
+1125 
-1131 IKEIYPKFGA
+1131 
-1141 FAARRVTSSGLS
+1141 
-1153 AVTWGVDS
+1153 
-1161 LGGDS
+1161 GGDS
-1166 SGVDFSKGVE
+1166 SLVDLSTGVEEIYSVRGQSFAALKTDGSVVAWGNFGGDCAAACTNLNSGVINIVNGQAGFVALKDDGSVVSWGFFGIEIPSSIDLSSGVIGIYALRDGQGYAALKEDGTVTTWGNIGSRTSSVDYNLNVGAVYSGGVSFSAVKYDGTASYWGQGDNMTDFQALDFSIGIREVHSSSNAFVALMGDNSIQAWGLDIRGGVIPGTVDTSNVE
-1176 SVFSNPTDFAA
+1176 SVFSNGGAFAVLKQDQSIESWGNISDTFSQTLVDIVKIYPSNYRGSGFSALSSGGDIYVWGNDFAD
-1187 IMGDCSVEVWGS
+1187 GQVTGLKLTDSSVVK
-1199 NRRTEASCITDVA
+1199 
-1212 ATFGAFAAIKSNG
+1212 ATTKAFAAINDAG
-1225 SVIAWGDSNAGGD
+1225 NIVAWGDNSTGGNVPTSIN
-1238 SSAESSQLTGDVV
+1238 SSGNG
-1251 SLSSTIGA
+1251 I
-1259 FAALKENG
+1259 KE
-1267 SVVAWGRGE
+1267 
-1276 LAGIHDVGGTTPPEL
+1276 L
-1291 SSVTVDALYSNYFAF
+1291 
-1306 VAVTDRGDLVSWGQV
+1306 
-1321 SFGGTAPT
+1321 
-1329 ISNVKNIFS
+1329 FS
-1338 NKVAFAALTE
+1338 NE
-1348 NGQLVAWGN
+1348 N
-1357 PRYGGSAPSNIN
+1357 S
-1369 DGGGIRAVSATNF
+1369 F
-1382 AFAVIKNNGSVDSW
+1382 MVIKNDGSVETW
-1396 GDPDYSEVPSL
+1396 GTYNDTPPQ
-1407 AQPYIAIVETSIAP
+1407 AQPLITLVETSIAP